1 MSGARSLSADVDIDI
16 KGLLSAV
23 WRKKFLLLLLTLV
36 GGALLF
42 AALST
47 ISPRYKSD
55 AQILIKKRESVFT
68 RIQTNEFQ
76 QNGGEFDEQAVK
88 SQVLVLNSDDLAAQV
103 IRKLDLENHAEFQG
117 SSSKGLLSLATSL
130 LKSPEDNSPVAG
142 APDTGLDV
150 SPKVLRQFK
159 KQLLVYAAEKS
170 RVIIV
175 EFWARD
181 KRLARDV
188 PNTLAKLYL
197 ETTRNATLETDS
209 SATEW
214 LGPEIEKLRQKVS
227 AAEAKVAEFRSQSD
241 ILLGNNNALLATQQL
256 SEVSSELSRVRAE
269 RTAAEARIDS
279 IRSAMANGGSLDV
292 IPEVISSPLIQRL
305 RERQVTTQAEIS
317 ELSTTLLPNHPRI
330 KALRSQL
337 PEIENQIRKAA
348 GNILTS
354 LENSVERSRKQEQV
368 LLQEVNRYKS
378 ESARVGEAEVQL
390 RALEREAAAQRER
403 LEGYLVRFN
412 EAESRQNSGYAA
424 SEAKIIEHAVLPASH
439 YFPKVVPFTLAG
451 MTALLVLGIVGV
463 LTVELLSGRAF
474 RPVAAIREED
484 YPLRAE
490 PQAVVRAAAV
500 APPAPVAVAVPA
512 PQNSP
517 SAAATPATPAAPPL
531 VPAETDLMQ
540 DTPIPPRS
548 QAAANDTDAFA
559 PEFALQALENM
570 GRATIAVVN
579 PSSYGDNCALV
590 SEMARH
596 LSSTGKSVVVAD
608 FSGNGGTVLKMLGSL
623 PQTGFFDV
631 LAGRATLRDTL
642 FVDQASNVH
651 VLASGSNEQGAAMGN
666 LDQVAEAL
674 EASYDYAIFDCGDA
688 GIAGVSRIAGSETV
702 VLVPVTPHAAEAG
715 KRVERELKA
724 AGFSETIM
732 VRDHQAAAAHVA

>member
-16 KGLLSAV
+16 KGLLSAI
-23 WRKKFLLLLLTLV
+23 WRKKILLVLLTLV

-103 IRKLDLENHAEFQG
+103 IRKLDLENHSEFRG
-117 SSSKGLLSLATSL
+117 SSGKGILSLATSL
-130 LKSPEDNSPVAG
+130 LKSPEDDSPIAG
-142 APDTGLDV
+142 APDTGLSV
-150 SPKVLRQFK
+150 SPKVLKQFK

-175 EFWARD
+175 EFWSTD

-188 PNTLAKLYL
+188 PNTLADLYL

-214 LGPEIEKLRQKVS
+214 LGPEIEKLREKVRD
-227 AAEAKVAEFRSQSD
+227 AEAKAAEFRAQSD
-241 ILLGNNNALLATQQL
+241 ILLGNNNSLLATQQL

-269 RTAAEARIDS
+269 RTGAEARIDT
-279 IRSAMANGGSLDV
+279 IRAALANGGSLDV
-292 IPEVISSPLIQRL
+292 IPEVISSPLVQRL
-305 RERQVTTQAEIS
+305 RERQVTTQAQIS

-330 KALRSQL
+330 KALRSQM

-348 GNILTS
+348 RDILTS
-354 LENSVERSRKQEQV
+354 LENNVDRSRKQEEV

-424 SEAKIIEHAVLPASH
+424 SEAKIIEHAVLPASS
-439 YFPKVVPFTLAG
+439 YFPKVLPFTLAG
-451 MTALLVLGIVGV
+451 MTALLVLGIVGI

-474 RPVAAIREED
+474 RAVAPIREED
-484 YPLRAE
+484 YPMRAE
-490 PQAVVRAAAV
+490 PHPVAPAVPAV
-500 APPAPVAVAVPA
+500 AQATSPAPAAPVAARH
-512 PQNSP
+512 S
-517 SAAATPATPAAPPL
+517 PATPPL

-540 DTPIPPRS
+540 DAPVPPSARM
-548 QAAANDTDAFA
+548 AANDTDAFA

-579 PSSYGDNCALV
+579 PAGQGDNRALV
-590 SEMARH
+590 SEIARH
-596 LSSTGKSVVVAD
+596 LSETGRSVVVAD
-608 FSGNGGTVLKMLGSL
+608 FSGSGATVIKMLGSL

-631 LAGRATLRDTL
+631 LAGRAPLRDVL
-642 FVDQASNVH
+642 FVDQASSAH
-651 VLASGSNEQGAAMGN
+651 VLASGSNEDGVVMGN
-666 LDQVAEAL
+666 LGQLAEAL

-688 GIAGVSRIAGSETV
+688 GIAGVSRIAGKETV
-702 VLVPVTPHAAEAG
+702 VLVPVMPGTVDKG

-732 VRDHQAAAAHVA
+732 LRDRQNAAAAYVA

>member
-16 KGLLSAV
+16 KGLLSSV
-23 WRKKFLLLLLTLV
+23 WRKRFLLLLVTLV

-42 AALST
+42 AALSA

-103 IRKLDLENHAEFQG
+103 IRKLNLENHAEFQASAG
-117 SSSKGLLSLATSL
+117 KGLLSLATSL
-130 LKSPEDNSPVAG
+130 ISSPEDNSPVAG
-142 APDTGLDV
+142 APDSGFNV
-150 SPKVLRQFK
+150 SPKVLKKFK
-159 KQLLVYAAEKS
+159 EQLLVYAAEKS

-188 PNTLAKLYL
+188 PNTLADLYL

-214 LGPEIEKLRQKVS
+214 LGPEIEELRQKVS
-227 AAEAKVAEFRSQSD
+227 QAEAKVAVFRSQSD

-269 RTAAEARIDS
+269 RTGAEARIDT
-279 IRSAMANGGSLDV
+279 IRTALANGGSLDV

-330 KALRSQL
+330 KALRSQM

-348 GNILTS
+348 RDILTS
-354 LENSVERSRKQEQV
+354 LENNVERSRKQEEV
-368 LLQEVNRYKS
+368 LLQEVNRFKS

-424 SEAKIIEHAVLPASH
+424 SEAKIIEHAVLPANH

-451 MTALLVLGIVGV
+451 MTALVVLGVISV
-463 LTVELLSGRAF
+463 LTFELLSGRAF
-474 RPVAAIREED
+474 KPVAPIREED
-484 YPLRAE
+484 YPVRAE
-490 PQAVVRAAAV
+490 PQTAAPV
-500 APPAPVAVAVPA
+500 APPVSAVPVA
-512 PQNSP
+512 N
-517 SAAATPATPAAPPL
+517 AATAPPL
-531 VPAETDLMQ
+531 VPGEGDLMQ
-540 DTPIPPRS
+540 DALVPPRS
-548 QAAANDTDAFA
+548 REAANDTDAFA

-570 GRATIAVVN
+570 GSAMIAVAN
-579 PSSYGDNCALV
+579 PSGRSDNRALV
-590 SEMARH
+590 SEIARH
-596 LSSTGKSVVVAD
+596 LSASGKSVVVAD
-608 FSGNGGTVLKMLGSL
+608 FSGNGATALKMLGSL
-623 PQTGFFDV
+623 PQAGFFDV
-631 LAGRATLRDTL
+631 LAGRAPLRDVL
-642 FVDQASNVH
+642 FIDEASGAH
-651 VLASGSNEQGAAMGN
+651 VLASGRNEAGVEMGN
-666 LDQVAEAL
+666 LGQMAEAL
-674 EASYDYAIFDCGDA
+674 SASYDFAIFDCGDA
-688 GIAGVSRIAGSETV
+688 GMAGVSRIAGNETV
-702 VLVPVTPHAAEAG
+702 VLIPVAEESMEKG
-715 KRVERELKA
+715 RQTEREFKA
-724 AGFSETIM
+724 AGFSEAIM
-732 VRDHQAAAAHVA
+732 LRDQQAVAAAHVA

>member
-16 KGLLSAV
+16 KGLLSSV
-23 WRKKFLLLLLTLV
+23 WRKRFLLLLVTLV

-42 AALST
+42 AALSA

-103 IRKLDLENHAEFQG
+103 IKKLNLENHAEFQA
-117 SSSKGLLSLATSL
+117 SSGKGLLSLATSL
-130 LKSPEDNSPVAG
+130 LSSPEDNSPVAG
-142 APDTGLDV
+142 APDSGFNV
-150 SPKVLRQFK
+150 SPKVLKKFK
-159 KQLLVYAAEKS
+159 EQLLVYVAEKS

-188 PNTLAKLYL
+188 PNTLANLYL

-214 LGPEIEKLRQKVS
+214 LGPEIEELRQKVS
-227 AAEAKVAEFRSQSD
+227 QAEAKVAEFRSQSD

-269 RTAAEARIDS
+269 RTGAEARIDT
-279 IRSAMANGGSLDV
+279 IRTALANGGSLDV

-330 KALRSQL
+330 KALRSQM

-348 GNILTS
+348 RDILTS
-354 LENSVERSRKQEQV
+354 LENNVERSRKQEEV
-368 LLQEVNRYKS
+368 LLQEVNRFKS

-424 SEAKIIEHAVLPASH
+424 SEAKIIEHAVLPANH

-451 MTALLVLGIVGV
+451 MTALVVLGVISV
-463 LTVELLSGRAF
+463 LTFELLSGRAF
-474 RPVAAIREED
+474 KPVAPIREED
-484 YPLRAE
+484 YPVRAE
-490 PQAVVRAAAV
+490 PQTAAPV
-500 APPAPVAVAVPA
+500 APPVSAVPVA
-512 PQNSP
+512 N
-517 SAAATPATPAAPPL
+517 AATAPPL
-531 VPAETDLMQ
+531 VPGEGDLMQ
-540 DTPIPPRS
+540 DALVPPRS
-548 QAAANDTDAFA
+548 REAANDTDAFA

-570 GRATIAVVN
+570 GSAMIAVAN
-579 PSSYGDNCALV
+579 PSGRSDNRALV
-590 SEMARH
+590 SEIARH
-596 LSSTGKSVVVAD
+596 LSASGKSVVVAD
-608 FSGNGGTVLKMLGSL
+608 FSGNGATALKMLGSL
-623 PQTGFFDV
+623 PQAGFFDV
-631 LAGRATLRDTL
+631 LAGRAPLRDVL
-642 FVDQASNVH
+642 FIDEASGAH
-651 VLASGSNEQGAAMGN
+651 VLASGRNEAGVEMGN
-666 LDQVAEAL
+666 LGQMAEAL
-674 EASYDYAIFDCGDA
+674 SASYDFAIFDCGDA
-688 GIAGVSRIAGSETV
+688 GMAGVSRIAGNETV
-702 VLVPVTPHAAEAG
+702 VLIPVAEESMEKG
-715 KRVERELKA
+715 RQTEREFKA
-724 AGFSETIM
+724 AGFSEAIM
-732 VRDHQAAAAHVA
+732 LRDQQAVAAAHVA

>member
-1 MSGARSLSADVDIDI
+1 MSGARTLSADVDIDI

-23 WRKKFLLLLLTLV
+23 WRRKFFLLLLTLV
-36 GGALLF
+36 GGGLLF
-42 AALST
+42 AMLAT

-76 QNGGEFDEQAVK
+76 PNGGEFDEEAVK

-103 IRKLDLENHAEFQG
+103 IKKLDLENHSEFKG
-117 SSSKGLLSLATSL
+117 SSSKGLISLATGL

-150 SPKVLRQFK
+150 SPKVLKRFK

-188 PNTLAKLYL
+188 PNTLANLYL

-209 SATEW
+209 GATEW
-214 LGPEIEKLRQKVS
+214 LGPEIEKLREKVQQ
-227 AAEAKVAEFRSQSD
+227 AEARVAEFRSQSD

-256 SEVSSELSRVRAE
+256 SEVSSELSRVRSE

-279 IRSAMANGGSLDV
+279 IRTALANGGSLDV

-305 RERQVTTQAEIS
+305 RERQVTTQTEIS

-337 PEIENQIRKAA
+337 PEIEKQIRKAA
-348 GNILTS
+348 QNILTS

-390 RALEREAAAQRER
+390 RALEREATAQRER
-403 LEGYLVRFN
+403 LEGYLLRFN

-424 SEAKIIEHAVLPASH
+424 SEAKIIEHAVLPAGS

-451 MTALLVLGIVGV
+451 MTALLALGIVGL
-463 LTVELLSGRAF
+463 LTFELLSGRAF
-474 RPVAAIREED
+474 RPVAPIREED
-484 YPLRAE
+484 YPMRAE
-490 PQAVVRAAAV
+490 PQTVRPVAAA
-500 APPAPVAVAVPA
+500 PAPAASQAPANPDTAV
-512 PQNSP
+512 
-517 SAAATPATPAAPPL
+517 APPL
-531 VPAETDLMQ
+531 VPAENDLLQ
-540 DTPIPPRS
+540 DVPIPPRT

-559 PEFALQALENM
+559 PEFAVKALQNM
-570 GRATIAVVN
+570 GRAAIAVVN
-579 PSSYGDNCALV
+579 PSNRGDNGTLV
-590 SEMARH
+590 SETARQ
-596 LSSTGKSVVVAD
+596 LSASGRSVVVAD
-608 FSGNGGTVLKMLGSL
+608 FSGNGTTALKMLGSL

-631 LAGRATLRDTL
+631 LAGRATLREVL
-642 FVDQASNVH
+642 FVDQGGGVH
-651 VLASGSNEQGAAMGN
+651 VLASGNNEQGASMDN
-666 LDQVAEAL
+666 LSQVAEAL

-688 GIAGVSRIAGSETV
+688 GVAGISRIAGGHTV
-702 VLVPVTPHAAEAG
+702 VLVSVTPHTVEPG
-715 KRVERELKA
+715 QRIERELKA

-732 VRDHQAAAAHVA
+732 VRDHPFAAAAHVA

>member
-16 KGLLSAV
+16 KGLLSSV
-23 WRKKFLLLLLTLV
+23 WRKKFLLLIVTLV

-42 AALST
+42 VALST

-76 QNGGEFDEQAVK
+76 PNGGEFDEQAVK

-103 IRKLDLENHAEFQG
+103 IKKLNLENHAEFQDSAG
-117 SSSKGLLSLATSL
+117 KGLLSLATSL
-130 LKSPEDNSPVAG
+130 LSSPEDNSPVAG
-142 APDTGLDV
+142 APDSGFNV
-150 SPKVLRQFK
+150 SPKVLKKFK

-188 PNTLAKLYL
+188 PNTLADLYL

-209 SATEW
+209 SATKW
-214 LGPEIEKLRQKVS
+214 LGPEIEELRQKVS
-227 AAEAKVAEFRSQSD
+227 EAEAKVAEFRSQSD

-269 RTAAEARIDS
+269 RTGAEARIDTV
-279 IRSAMANGGSLDV
+279 RAALANGGSLDV

-305 RERQVTTQAEIS
+305 RERQVTTQAQIS

-348 GNILTS
+348 RNILTS
-354 LENSVERSRKQEQV
+354 LENNVERSRKQEEV
-368 LLQEVNRYKS
+368 LLQEVNRFKS

-451 MTALLVLGIVGV
+451 MTALLVLGVISV
-463 LTVELLSGRAF
+463 LTFELLSGRAF
-474 RPVAAIREED
+474 KPVTPIREED
-484 YPLRAE
+484 YPVRAE
-490 PQAVVRAAAV
+490 PQTA
-500 APPAPVAVAVPA
+500 APVA
-512 PQNSP
+512 P
-517 SAAATPATPAAPPL
+517 SIPATPVANAATAPPL
-531 VPAETDLMQ
+531 VPAENDLMQ
-540 DTPIPPRS
+540 DIPVPPRS
-548 QAAANDTDAFA
+548 QRAANDTDAFA
-559 PEFALQALENM
+559 AEFAFQALGNM
-570 GRATIAVVN
+570 GNAMIAVTN
-579 PSSYGDNCALV
+579 PAGRSDNRALV
-590 SEMARH
+590 SEIARH
-596 LSSTGKSVVVAD
+596 LSAGGKSVVVAD
-608 FSGNGGTVLKMLGSL
+608 FSGNGATALKMLGSL

-631 LAGRATLRDTL
+631 LAGRAPLRDVL
-642 FVDQASNVH
+642 FVDEASGTH
-651 VLASGSNEQGAAMGN
+651 VLASGRNEAGVAMGN
-666 LDQVAEAL
+666 LGQMVEAL
-674 EASYDYAIFDCGDA
+674 AASYDYAIFDCGDA
-688 GIAGVSRIAGSETV
+688 GIAGVSRIAGNETV
-702 VLVPVTPHAAEAG
+702 VLIPVAEGAMEKG
-715 KRVERELKA
+715 KQTEREFKA

-732 VRDHQAAAAHVA
+732 LRDRQTAAAAHVA

>member
-16 KGLLSAV
+16 KGLLSSV
-23 WRKKFLLLLLTLV
+23 WRKRFLLLLVTLV

-42 AALST
+42 AALSA

-103 IRKLDLENHAEFQG
+103 IRKLNLENHAEFQASAG
-117 SSSKGLLSLATSL
+117 KGLLSLATSL
-130 LKSPEDNSPVAG
+130 ISSPEDNSPVAG
-142 APDTGLDV
+142 APDSGFNV
-150 SPKVLRQFK
+150 SPKVLKKFK
-159 KQLLVYAAEKS
+159 EQLLVYAAEKS

-188 PNTLAKLYL
+188 PNTLADLYL

-214 LGPEIEKLRQKVS
+214 LGPEIEELRQKVS
-227 AAEAKVAEFRSQSD
+227 QAEAKVAEFRSQSD

-269 RTAAEARIDS
+269 RTGAEARIDT
-279 IRSAMANGGSLDV
+279 IRTALANGGSLDV

-348 GNILTS
+348 RDILTS
-354 LENSVERSRKQEQV
+354 LENNVERSRKQEEV
-368 LLQEVNRYKS
+368 LLQEVNRFKS

-451 MTALLVLGIVGV
+451 MTALLVLGVISL
-463 LTVELLSGRAF
+463 LTFELLSGRAF
-474 RPVAAIREED
+474 KPVAPIREED
-484 YPLRAE
+484 YPVRAE
-490 PQAVVRAAAV
+490 PQTA
-500 APPAPVAVAVPA
+500 APVAPSIPAAPVVA
-512 PQNSP
+512 N
-517 SAAATPATPAAPPL
+517 AATAPPL
-531 VPAETDLMQ
+531 VPGESDLMQ
-540 DTPIPPRS
+540 DVPVPPRS
-548 QAAANDTDAFA
+548 RKAANDTDAFA
-559 PEFALQALENM
+559 PEFALQALESM
-570 GRATIAVVN
+570 GSAMIAVAN
-579 PSSYGDNCALV
+579 PAGRSDNRALV
-590 SEMARH
+590 SEIARH
-596 LSSTGKSVVVAD
+596 LSAGGKSVVVAD
-608 FSGNGGTVLKMLGSL
+608 FSGNGATALKMLGSL
-623 PQTGFFDV
+623 PQAGFFDV
-631 LAGRATLRDTL
+631 LAGRAPLRDVL
-642 FVDQASNVH
+642 FIDEASGAH
-651 VLASGSNEQGAAMGN
+651 VLASGRNEAGVEMGN
-666 LDQVAEAL
+666 LGQMVEAL
-674 EASYDYAIFDCGDA
+674 SASYDFAVFDCGDA
-688 GIAGVSRIAGSETV
+688 GLTGVSRIAGNETV
-702 VLVPVTPHAAEAG
+702 VLIPVVEETMEKG
-715 KRVERELKA
+715 KQAEREFKA

-732 VRDHQAAAAHVA
+732 LRDRQAVAAAHVA